1 MSKRSTIGCGSI
13 LRLASRLYKYPW
25 IYSSLAGLQ
34 LEKTFFNQIGPKG
47 GEGDANKI
55 RQVSIRITDL
65 CNLRCIMCGQ
75 WGEHGFLHGKNL
87 KELKKCEVPVE
98 RYQELLRDLAAHGH
112 RPILYLWGG
121 EPTMYNGWLDLLE
134 TAKELKMPSSIVTNG
149 TKLAQYADRII
160 DSSMYLCQISID
172 GHNEELHNS
181 IRRAQGIN
189 SFKSINEGIDAL
201 QEARARANK
210 KLPLIASLTT
220 VSRDNANNLVDIYEA
235 FKDKVDLCVFYPA
248 WWISEERADAHTKD
262 FERRFGFEP
271 QLHRGWIGGWT
282 PQDYKALN
290 EQFQEL
296 RARSKGYKNPPVIFI
311 PNLDGEEDL
320 EKYYTDHSE
329 RFGYDECISIFQVI
343 EIDSNG
349 DISPCRDYHDYVVGN
364 VKDQTITEIWNSD
377 RFKQFRKSISQDGLM
392 PVCSRCC
399 GLMGY

>member
-25 IYSSLAGLQ
+25 IYSKLAGLQ
-34 LEKTFFNQIGPKG
+34 LEKTFFNQLGPKG
-47 GEGDANKI
+47 GEGEAKKI

-98 RYQELLRDLAAHGH
+98 RYKAMLHDLAENGH

-121 EPTMYNGWLDLLE
+121 EPTMYEGWIDLLQ
-134 TAKELKMPSSIVTNG
+134 TAKKLKMPTSIATNG
-149 TKLAQYADRII
+149 TRLAQYADSIV
-160 DSSMYLCQISID
+160 DSSMYLCQISVD

-181 IRRAQGIN
+181 IRRASGIN

-201 QEARARANK
+201 HEARARAK
-210 KLPLIASLTT
+210 SPLPLIASLTT
-220 VSRDNANNLVDIYEA
+220 VSRDNAAHLVDIYEA

-248 WWISEERADAHTKD
+248 WWITEERADLHAKD

-271 QLHRGWIGGWT
+271 ELHRGWIGGWT

-290 EQFQEL
+290 EQFNEL
-296 RARSKGYKNPPVIFI
+296 RQRSKGFNKPPVIFI
-311 PNLDGEEDL
+311 PNLEDEKDL
-320 EKYYTDHSE
+320 ETYYTDHSE
-329 RFGYDECISIFQVI
+329 RFGYDECISIFQVV

-349 DISPCRDYHDYVVGN
+349 DVSPCRDYHDYVVGN
-364 VKDQTITEIWNSD
+364 IKEQTITEIWNSD
-377 RFKQFRKSISQDGLM
+377 RFKQFRKSISQEGLM

>member
-25 IYSSLAGLQ
+25 IYSKLASLQ
-34 LEKTFFNQIGPKG
+34 LEKTFFNRLGPKG

-98 RYQELLRDLAAHGH
+98 RYQALLHDLAEHGH

-121 EPTMYNGWLDLLE
+121 EPTMYEGWLDLLE
-134 TAKELKMPSSIVTNG
+134 TAKELKMPTSIATNG
-149 TKLAQYADRII
+149 TRLAQYADRIV
-160 DSSMYLCQISID
+160 DSSMYLCQISVD

-181 IRRAQGIN
+181 IRRASGIN
-189 SFKSINEGIDAL
+189 SFQSINDGIDAL
-201 QEARARANK
+201 HAARARAK
-210 KLPLIASLTT
+210 SPLPLIASLTT
-220 VSRDNANNLVDIYEA
+220 VSRDNAAHLVDIYEA

-248 WWISEERADAHTKD
+248 WWITEERADLHSKD

-271 QLHRGWIGGWT
+271 ELHRGWIGGWT
-282 PQDYKALN
+282 PQDYKALA
-290 EQFQEL
+290 EQFTEL
-296 RARSKGYKNPPVIFI
+296 RERSKGFNNPPVIFI
-311 PNLDGEEDL
+311 PNLDGEEDI

-329 RFGYDECISIFQVI
+329 RFGYDECISIFQVV

-364 VKDQTITEIWNSD
+364 IKEQTITEIWNSD
-377 RFKQFRKSISQDGLM
+377 RFRQFRKSISQDGLM

>member
-121 EPTMYNGWLDLLE
+121 EPTMYNGWLDLLD

>member
-201 QEARARANK
+201 QEARARAKK

-364 VKDQTITEIWNSD
+364 IKDQTITEIWNSD